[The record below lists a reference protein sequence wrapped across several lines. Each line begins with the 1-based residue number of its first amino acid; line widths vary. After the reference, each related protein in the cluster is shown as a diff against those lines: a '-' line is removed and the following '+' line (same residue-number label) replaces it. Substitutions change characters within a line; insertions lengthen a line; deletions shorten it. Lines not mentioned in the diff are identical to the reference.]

1 MKKGLFML
9 ALAAMSFSANAQET
23 LMTINGKAV
32 SAEEFL
38 YIYEKNN
45 QADAIDPKTM
55 DEYLDMFINFKL
67 KVAEA
72 EAQGIDTTEAF
83 KKELKGYRAQ
93 ATPKYLQDAEAM
105 DSLIEM
111 SWRHMA
117 KDRRAAHIAIQC
129 PLNASAQQVDSAMA
143 LINEARERVTKGLP
157 LPQPKG
163 KGKKGKK
170 VAAPTP
176 EPFDKV
182 AREMSNDP
190 NVAETGGELGW
201 ITPFRYVYP
210 LEEAVY
216 NTPVGQVSEVFR
228 TQYGFHI
235 ALVEEERDHMEVKA
249 SHIMKMVPRGEKTDS
264 MDAVKKAQMD
274 SIARV
279 VNKDNFAEVAQRE
292 SDDRGSSVK
301 GGELGWFGKG
311 MMVKPF
317 EDAAFGMKEGEISAP
332 FRTNYGWHIIL
343 KEGER
348 GILPLDSIRAQ
359 VTRQVQRDERAQE
372 AEKSFIRKTRAEY
385 NLPAEM
391 SDADVKAYADAHLEA
406 KYPELKNL
414 VQEYHDG
421 ILLFEVSLREVWDKA
436 AKDTAGLE
444 NYFAANKKNYTWTK
458 PHFKGYLLQCKDQRS
473 AKAAQAII
481 KSANP
486 DSVKS
491 YINHRVNCDTLNY
504 VKMQQGLWEEGKNAA
519 VDKYGLKIK
528 KAEFLARWGHDSST
542 PSEEYPVVVCVGKKL
557 TAPAVWDDEKGKV
570 TTDYQDYLEAEW
582 IKALRAKYPVVIN
595 EEVWQKIKK

>member
-1 MKKGLFML
+1 MGAF
-9 ALAAMSFSANAQET
+9 ADQT
-23 LMTINGKAV
+23 LMTINGKPV

-45 QADAIDPKTM
+45 QAGALDPKTM

-93 ATPKYLQDAEAM
+93 ATPKYLQDTQAM
-105 DSLIEM
+105 DSLVEM

-129 PLNASAQQVDSAMA
+129 PMNADSQQEEEA
-143 LINEARERVTKGLP
+143 LLKITDAYERVTIGKEVT
-157 LPQPKG
+157 KG
-163 KGKKGKK
+163 KGKKAKK
-170 VAAPTP
+170 VRQKVEAF
-176 EPFDKV
+176 EDV
-182 AREMSNDP
+182 AREVSTDP
-190 NVAETGGELGW
+190 SVQETGGELGW

-216 NTPVGQVSEVFR
+216 NTELGKISAPFR

-235 ALVEEERDHMEVKA
+235 VLVEEERDHKEVKA
-249 SHIMKMVPRGEKTDS
+249 SHIMKMTPRGEGQDS
-264 MDAVKKAQMD
+264 VVAAKKALID
-274 SIARV
+274 SIAAIV
-279 VNKDNFAEVAQRE
+279 TPENFAEIAKIE
-292 SDDRGSSVK
+292 SDDRGSSTR
-301 GGELGWFGKG
+301 GGDLGWFGKG

-317 EDAAFGMKEGEISAP
+317 EDAAFALAPGQISAP
-332 FRTNYGWHIIL
+332 FQTMYGWHIL
-343 KEGER
+343 FKEDER
-348 GILPLDSIRAQ
+348 GIQPLDSMRSQIE
-359 VTRQVQRDERAQE
+359 RQVQRDERAKE
-372 AEKSFIRKTRAEY
+372 ADKSFIRKTRQEY
-385 NLPAEM
+385 NLPASMTDEE
-391 SDADVKAYADAHLEA
+391 VKAYADEHLEE

-444 NYFAANKKNYTWTK
+444 QFFAANKKNYKWNA
-458 PHFKGYLLQCKDQRS
+458 PRFKGWLLQCKDKNS
-473 AKAAQAII
+473 ARAAQAII
-481 KSANP
+481 KSAEA

-491 YINHRVNCDTLNY
+491 YIAHRINQDSVTY
-504 VKMQQGLWEEGKNAA
+504 VKAQRGLWEQGKNAA

-528 KAEFLARWGHDSST
+528 KAEFT
-542 PSEEYPVVVCVGKKL
+542 PNEQLPYVVCVGKKL
-557 TAPAVWDDEKGKV
+557 KAPATWDDEKGKV
-570 TTDYQDYLEAEW
+570 TTDYQDFLEKEW
-582 IKALRAKYPVVIN
+582 IKRLREKYPVVVD
-595 EEVWQKIKK
+595 EQVWQSIKK